1 MPLFV
6 LRHFQDPFYLLMDFV
21 RMKLPN
27 RPQSDQ
33 QNRQS
38 LKWYFYR
45 IKPARENTLTL
56 VQI

>member
-1 MPLFV
+1 MHLFV

-33 QNRQS
+33 QNV
-38 LKWYFYR
+38 YF
-45 IKPARENTLTL
+45 EMVFL
-56 VQI
+56 